1 MAKKYSPDTWD
12 LDSMLDSTQY
22 DTLRRCVSFV
32 EDQIDAF
39 DDRNQTEFAAEFGT
53 LTQAAFLMI
62 TVAQL
67 EHHLKK
73 VCDVVAQMRNL
84 TVRPTDLKGGNG
96 FETCV
101 AYLRK
106 VLQISLPE
114 PELAQVR
121 AVVSIRNA
129 WVHEGGYGES
139 PASDLGPLQNY
150 LGRAADGQIEFSTPF
165 VQEAC
170 TLCQSLVRKIEE
182 TVQEQT
188 AKWAKR

>member
-1 MAKKYSPDTWD
+1 MAKKYSPDMWD
-12 LDSMLDSTQY
+12 MDSLLDSTQY
-22 DTLRRCVSFV
+22 DTVLRCVSFV

-39 DDRNQTEFAAEFGT
+39 DDRNQTKFAAEFGT

-101 AYLRK
+101 DYLRK

-114 PELAQVR
+114 PELTQVR

-129 WVHEGGYGES
+129 WVHEGGYVES
-139 PASDLGPLQNY
+139 PARDLGQLQNY
-150 LGRAADGQIEFSTPF
+150 LDRAADGQLEFSGPF

-170 TLCQSLVRKIEE
+170 TLCRSLVQKIEE
-182 TVQEQT
+182 SVQNQT
-188 AKWAKR
+188 AKWAKG